1 MTTKP
6 PWGSDEEFDP
16 QKAWDLIQNLR
27 KDIETAKDDAK
38 TAKAKLATVES
49 ERDAALTKINE
60 AQHEGKSESEKL
72 AGQLADLEKKLADSG
87 ARALR
92 AEVVA
97 AKGLT
102 PAQAKRL
109 SGTTREELEAD
120 ADELLEAFPSAG
132 GGAGAP
138 PSQQPRS
145 AAGGGGHLSGGGDP
159 TEGAEEKVDPAK
171 LAEAIPLP

>member
-38 TAKAKLATVES
+38 SAKAKLATVES
-49 ERDAALTKINE
+49 ERDAALARINE
-60 AQHEGKSESEKL
+60 AQNAGKSESEKL
-72 AGQLADLEKKLADSG
+72 AGQLADLEKKLADSDQ
-87 ARALR
+87 RALR

-109 SGTTREELEAD
+109 SGATREELEAD
-120 ADELLEAFPSAG
+120 ADELLEAFPSAS

-138 PSQQPRS
+138 PSQQPR
-145 AAGGGGHLSGGGDP
+145 ATGGSGHLAGGGDP
-159 TEGAEEKVDPAK
+159 TEGADEKVDPAK
-171 LAEAIPLP
+171 LADAIPLP

>member
-27 KDIETAKDDAK
+27 KDIETGKEALKSAN
-38 TAKAKLATVES
+38 AKLATAEA
-49 ERDAALTKINE
+49 ERDTARKELAE
-60 AQHEGKSESEKL
+60 AGDATSSESEKL
-72 AGQLADLEKKLADSG
+72 AKQLADMQKDLEAEKAS
-87 ARALR
+87 RLR

-102 PAQAKRL
+102 PAMAKRL
-109 SGTTREELEAD
+109 SGATREELEAD
-120 ADELLEAFPSAG
+120 ADELLEAFPAAS

-138 PSQQPRS
+138 PSQKPRS
-145 AAGGGGHLSGGGDP
+145 AGGGGHLTGGGDP
-159 TEGAEEKVDPAK
+159 TGEAEEKVDPAK